1 MIIGGF
7 QRFSL
12 IDYPDKISAI
22 VFTQGC
28 NFRCPYCHNPEL
40 VDPKNSAN
48 IRLKEDEI
56 LSFLDRRKGKLNA
69 VTITGGEPLLQSDLS
84 AFLSAIKRLRY
95 LVKLDTN
102 GSFPSRLKK
111 IIELKSVDYIAM
123 DIKTSL
129 DKYHQ
134 VIKRKI
140 DTRKILDSIR
150 LVMDSGLDYEFRTTV
165 VKALFEKDDLSWT
178 ESDPAIF
185 NFYKQLISMRKEHP
199 ALRST
204 DLNVVA
210 HNHPDRALSFFK
222 SDGTERLLAVLNFSG
237 DRLQLTPDLTPIDA
251 GAVFKELFS
260 GKTYRNLVQIDLPA
274 YAVMLF
280 KLQTGR

>member
-28 NFRCPYCHNPEL
+28 SFRCPYCHNPEL
-40 VDPKNSAN
+40 VDPKDSAN
-48 IRLKEDEI
+48 IGLKEDEI

-134 VIKRKI
+134 VIKRTI

-150 LVMDSGLDYEFRTTV
+150 LIMDSGLDYEFRTTV
-165 VKALFEKDDLSWT
+165 VKALFEKDD
-178 ESDPAIF
+178 
-185 NFYKQLISMRKEHP
+185 FYKIGQLIKSARLYVLQKFVPSKTLDDTFLDMK
-199 ALRST
+199 SCT
-204 DLNVVA
+204 DEEL
-210 HNHPDRALSFFK
+210 DC
-222 SDGTERLLAVLNFSG
+222 
-237 DRLQLTPDLTPIDA
+237 
-251 GAVFKELFS
+251 FKEIMEGF
-260 GKTYRNLVQIDLPA
+260 VQRCII
-274 YAVMLF
+274 
-280 KLQTGR
+280 R

>member
-12 IDYPDKISAI
+12 IDYPDKICAI

-40 VDPKNSAN
+40 VDTKRSAN
-48 IRLKEDEI
+48 IGLTEDEV

-69 VTITGGEPLLQSDLS
+69 VTITGGEPLLQSGLS
-84 AFLSAIKRLRY
+84 AFLSAIKRLGY

-102 GSFPSRLKK
+102 GSFPSRLEGIMQSKF
-111 IIELKSVDYIAM
+111 VDYIAM

-129 DKYHQ
+129 DKYNQ

-150 LVMDSGLDYEFRTTV
+150 LIMDSGLEYEFRTTV
-165 VKALFEKDDLSWT
+165 VKAFFERD
-178 ESDPAIF
+178 
-185 NFYKQLISMRKEHP
+185 NFYKIGQLIKNAHLYVLQKFVPSKTLDDTFLGMK
-199 ALRST
+199 SCT
-204 DLNVVA
+204 DEEI
-210 HNHPDRALSFFK
+210 DCFK
-222 SDGTERLLAVLNFSG
+222 GIMEGF
-237 DRLQLTPDLTPIDA
+237 
-251 GAVFKELFS
+251 
-260 GKTYRNLVQIDLPA
+260 VQRCII
-274 YAVMLF
+274 
-280 KLQTGR
+280 R

>member
-7 QRFSL
+7 QKFSL
-12 IDYPDKISAI
+12 IDYPDKICAI

-40 VDPKNSAN
+40 VDPKKFG
-48 IRLKEDEI
+48 IELKEAEI

-69 VTITGGEPLLQSDLS
+69 VTITGGEPLLQLDLS
-84 AFLSAIKRLRY
+84 TFLSEIKRLGY

-102 GSFPSRLKK
+102 GSFPSRLEGIMQSKF
-111 IIELKSVDYIAM
+111 IDYIAM

-150 LVMDSGLDYEFRTTV
+150 LIMDSGLDYEFRTTV
-165 VKALFEKDDLSWT
+165 VKALFEKDD
-178 ESDPAIF
+178 
-185 NFYKQLISMRKEHP
+185 FYKIGQLIKNARLYVLQKFVPSKTLDDTFLDMK
-199 ALRST
+199 SCT
-204 DLNVVA
+204 DEEL
-210 HNHPDRALSFFK
+210 DC
-222 SDGTERLLAVLNFSG
+222 
-237 DRLQLTPDLTPIDA
+237 
-251 GAVFKELFS
+251 FKEIMEGF
-260 GKTYRNLVQIDLPA
+260 VQRCFI
-274 YAVMLF
+274 
-280 KLQTGR
+280 R

>member
-7 QRFSL
+7 QKFSL
-12 IDYPDKISAI
+12 IDYPAKICAI

-40 VDPKNSAN
+40 VDPKKFG
-48 IRLKEDEI
+48 IELKEDEI
-56 LSFLDRRKGKLNA
+56 LSFLDRRKGKLDA

-84 AFLSAIKRLRY
+84 AFLSAIKRLGY

-111 IIELKSVDYIAM
+111 IIELKSVDYLAM

-134 VIKRKI
+134 VIKAKI

-150 LVMDSGLDYEFRTTV
+150 LIMDSGLDYEFRTTI
-165 VKALFEKDDLSWT
+165 VKALFEKDD
-178 ESDPAIF
+178 
-185 NFYKQLISMRKEHP
+185 FYKIGQLIKNARLYVLQKFVPSKTLDDTFLDMK
-199 ALRST
+199 SCT
-204 DLNVVA
+204 DEEL
-210 HNHPDRALSFFK
+210 DC
-222 SDGTERLLAVLNFSG
+222 
-237 DRLQLTPDLTPIDA
+237 
-251 GAVFKELFS
+251 FKEIMEGS
-260 GKTYRNLVQIDLPA
+260 VQRCII
-274 YAVMLF
+274 
-280 KLQTGR
+280 R

>member
-1 MIIGGF
+1 MTIGGF

-12 IDYPDKISAI
+12 IDYPDKICAI

-40 VDPKNSAN
+40 VDPKKFG
-48 IRLKEDEI
+48 IELKEAEI
-56 LSFLDRRKGKLNA
+56 LPFLDRRKGKLDA
-69 VTITGGEPLLQSDLS
+69 VTVTGGEPLLQSDLS
-84 AFLSAIKRLRY
+84 TFLSEVKRLGY

-102 GSFPSRLKK
+102 GSFPIRLKK

-150 LVMDSGLDYEFRTTV
+150 LIMNSGLDYEFRTTV
-165 VKALFEKDDLSWT
+165 VKALFEKDD
-178 ESDPAIF
+178 
-185 NFYKQLISMRKEHP
+185 FYKIGQLIKNARLYVLQKFVPSK
-199 ALRST
+199 ALDDTFLDMKSYT
-204 DLNVVA
+204 DEEL
-210 HNHPDRALSFFK
+210 DC
-222 SDGTERLLAVLNFSG
+222 
-237 DRLQLTPDLTPIDA
+237 
-251 GAVFKELFS
+251 FKEIMEGF
-260 GKTYRNLVQIDLPA
+260 VQRCII
-274 YAVMLF
+274 
-280 KLQTGR
+280 R

>member
-7 QRFSL
+7 QKFSL
-12 IDYPDKISAI
+12 IDYPGKICAI

-40 VDPKNSAN
+40 VDPKKFG
-48 IRLKEDEI
+48 IELKEDEI
-56 LSFLDRRKGKLNA
+56 LSFLDRRKGKLDA

-84 AFLSAIKRLRY
+84 AFLSAIKRFGY

-111 IIELKSVDYIAM
+111 IIELKSVDYLAM

-134 VIKRKI
+134 VIKAKI

-150 LVMDSGLDYEFRTTV
+150 LIMDSGLDYEFRTTI
-165 VKALFEKDDLSWT
+165 VKALFEKDD
-178 ESDPAIF
+178 
-185 NFYKQLISMRKEHP
+185 FYKIGQLIKNARLYILQKFVPSKTLDDTFLDMK
-199 ALRST
+199 SCT
-204 DLNVVA
+204 DEEL
-210 HNHPDRALSFFK
+210 DC
-222 SDGTERLLAVLNFSG
+222 
-237 DRLQLTPDLTPIDA
+237 
-251 GAVFKELFS
+251 FKEIMEGF
-260 GKTYRNLVQIDLPA
+260 VQRCII
-274 YAVMLF
+274 
-280 KLQTGR
+280 R

>member
-12 IDYPDKISAI
+12 IDYPDKICAI

-40 VDPKNSAN
+40 VDPKKFG
-48 IRLKEDEI
+48 IELKEDEI
-56 LSFLDRRKGKLNA
+56 LSFLDRRKGKLDA
-69 VTITGGEPLLQSDLS
+69 VTITGGEPLLQLDLS
-84 AFLSAIKRLRY
+84 TFLSEVKRLGY

-111 IIELKSVDYIAM
+111 IIQSKCVDYIAM

-150 LVMDSGLDYEFRTTV
+150 LIMDSGLDYEFRTTI
-165 VKALFEKDDLSWT
+165 VKALFEKDD
-178 ESDPAIF
+178 
-185 NFYKQLISMRKEHP
+185 FYKIGKLIKKARLYVLQKFVLSKTLDDRFLDMK
-199 ALRST
+199 SCT
-204 DLNVVA
+204 DEEL
-210 HNHPDRALSFFK
+210 DC
-222 SDGTERLLAVLNFSG
+222 
-237 DRLQLTPDLTPIDA
+237 
-251 GAVFKELFS
+251 FKEIMEGF
-260 GKTYRNLVQIDLPA
+260 VQRCII
-274 YAVMLF
+274 
-280 KLQTGR
+280 R